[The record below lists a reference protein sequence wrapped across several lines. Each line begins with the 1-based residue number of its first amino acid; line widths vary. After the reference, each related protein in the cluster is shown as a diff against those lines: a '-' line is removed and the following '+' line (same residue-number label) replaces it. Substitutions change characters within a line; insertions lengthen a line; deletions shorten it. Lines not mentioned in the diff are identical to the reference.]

1 MQRSIFSRG
10 VRKGL
15 EKLLVAELQE
25 KDDTQACW
33 EEGLGFLVKN
43 LKSLLS
49 RSPEPSLLTGAVI

>member
-25 KDDTQACW
+25 KDDTGLLGRGFRILG
-33 EEGLGFLVKN
+33 EEPQIFAMEK
-43 LKSLLS
+43 
-49 RSPEPSLLTGAVI
+49 P